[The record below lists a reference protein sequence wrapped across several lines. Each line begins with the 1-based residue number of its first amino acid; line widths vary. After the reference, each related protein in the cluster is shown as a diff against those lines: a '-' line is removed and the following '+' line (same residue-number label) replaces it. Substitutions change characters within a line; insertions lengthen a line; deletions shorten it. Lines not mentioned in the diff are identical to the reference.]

1 MPQPLFF
8 NQINYVKPIEVA
20 FHRGLWSFIFLF
32 IILLFFLKIKDF
44 FLIFFSIKK
53 LIFLSITGILISINW
68 TAFIFAVSVGRVQD
82 ASMGYFITPMISIC
96 LGYFFLKEQITLLKF
111 ISLLLMISSIFF
123 LLISNNII
131 PFLALLIAFTW
142 GIYGVLRKQIDVS
155 PAIGLL
161 YESFFLSLFA
171 IPYLIFIY
179 INGSG
184 YFLTYNSYTSVLL
197 ILTGAV
203 TIFPL
208 FFFNLGIKNIPLG
221 FAGVL
226 FYIAPTFHFITS
238 VFILKEDLI
247 MSKFISFLI
256 IWIAIAIFIYDKEK
270 KENVNVN
277 NTQ

>member
-179 INGSG
+179 INGK
-184 YFLTYNSYTSVLL
+184 
-197 ILTGAV
+197 IV
-203 TIFPL
+203 T
-208 FFFNLGIKNIPLG
+208 
-221 FAGVL
+221 
-226 FYIAPTFHFITS
+226 APVKINKTD
-238 VFILKEDLI
+238 V
-247 MSKFISFLI
+247 
-256 IWIAIAIFIYDKEK
+256 
-270 KENVNVN
+270 
-277 NTQ
+277 

>member
-1 MPQPLFF
+1 
-8 NQINYVKPIEVA
+8 
-20 FHRGLWSFIFLF
+20 
-32 IILLFFLKIKDF
+32 
-44 FLIFFSIKK
+44 
-53 LIFLSITGILISINW
+53 
-68 TAFIFAVSVGRVQD
+68 
-82 ASMGYFITPMISIC
+82 
-96 LGYFFLKEQITLLKF
+96 
-111 ISLLLMISSIFF
+111 MISSIFF

-256 IWIAIAIFIYDKEK
+256 IWIAIAIFIYDQVK

>member
-1 MPQPLFF
+1 
-8 NQINYVKPIEVA
+8 
-20 FHRGLWSFIFLF
+20 
-32 IILLFFLKIKDF
+32 
-44 FLIFFSIKK
+44 
-53 LIFLSITGILISINW
+53 
-68 TAFIFAVSVGRVQD
+68 
-82 ASMGYFITPMISIC
+82 MGYFITPMISIC

-256 IWIAIAIFIYDKEK
+256 IWIAIAIFIYDQVK